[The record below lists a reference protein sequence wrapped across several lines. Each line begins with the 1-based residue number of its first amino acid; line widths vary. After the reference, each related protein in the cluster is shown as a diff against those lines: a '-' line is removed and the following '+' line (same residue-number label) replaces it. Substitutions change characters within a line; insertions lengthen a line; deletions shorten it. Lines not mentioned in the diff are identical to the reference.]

1 MAKFK
6 AAVIAGSLR
15 KDSFNLKLAKA
26 LVRLGE
32 EKFEAAFVNIGDL
45 PLYNQD
51 LEENF
56 PAQAERMKNEIRAA
70 DAVLF
75 VTPEY
80 NRGIPGPLKNAI
92 DWASRPY
99 GTNAFAGKPAAVC
112 GTSPGA
118 IGTACSQQHLKPVFN
133 YLDIILMGQPEL
145 YLHFKEGLID
155 DEGHIDNDG
164 TRKFLQ
170 GFVNKFATWVE
181 YHGHHAAPPQEIKR
195 ASA

>member
-1 MAKFK
+1 MTEFK
-6 AAVIAGSLR
+6 AAVIVGSLR
-15 KDSFNLKLAKA
+15 KESFNLKLAKA
-26 LVRLGE
+26 LAQLGQN
-32 EKFEAAFVNIGDL
+32 KFEAQFLQIRDI

-56 PAQAERMKNEIRAA
+56 PSQASRLKSEILGA

-75 VTPEY
+75 VTPEF
-80 NRGIPGPLKNAI
+80 NRSVPGVLKNAI

-99 GTNAFAGKPAAVC
+99 GKNAFAGKPVAIC

-118 IGTACSQQHLKPVFN
+118 IGTACAQQHLRSMLG
-133 YLDIILMGQPEL
+133 YLDVILMGQPEI
-145 YLHFKEGLID
+145 YLQFKEGLID
-155 DEGHIDNDG
+155 DEGHISSDN

-170 GFVNKFATWVE
+170 GFVDRFSAWVE
-181 YHGHHAAPPQEIKR
+181 FHRTNPAASDAKR